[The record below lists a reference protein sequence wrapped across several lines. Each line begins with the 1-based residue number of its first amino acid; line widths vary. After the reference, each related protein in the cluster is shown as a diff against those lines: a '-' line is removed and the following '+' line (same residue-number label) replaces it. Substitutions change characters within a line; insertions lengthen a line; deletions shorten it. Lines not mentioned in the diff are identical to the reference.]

1 MLEYIKIFM
10 YSGCGCVFAFIAR
23 NIKNHEREVMFVP
36 HLGIAEAV
44 SELYKNLRLS
54 HYRNLF
60 GQLREKAGSLSATEA
75 FSAEVIYL
83 LDRPTIGEFAEFI
96 GISQPNAS
104 YKVNSLVTKG
114 YLERVNSDDDHRE
127 AHLHVTKKF
136 LDYYGRQLP
145 DMKSTVTSALSSFTE
160 AEVQLLTR
168 LFGKLNRHLATQA

>member
-1 MLEYIKIFM
+1 MILVSQF
-10 YSGCGCVFAFIAR
+10 G
-23 NIKNHEREVMFVP
+23 
-36 HLGIAEAV
+36 LAEAV

-127 AHLHVTKKF
+127 AHLYVTKKF
-136 LDYYGRQLP
+136 LDYYGQQLP
-145 DMKSTVTSALSSFTE
+145 DMKGAVSSALNSFTE
-160 AEVQLLTR
+160 PEVQLLSR
-168 LFGKLNRHLATQA
+168 LLGKLNHHIAAQS

>member
-1 MLEYIKIFM
+1 
-10 YSGCGCVFAFIAR
+10 
-23 NIKNHEREVMFVP
+23 MFVA
-36 HLGIAEAV
+36 HFGIVEAV
-44 SELYKNLRLS
+44 SDLYKNLRLS

-83 LDRPTIGEFAEFI
+83 LDRPTIGEFADFI

-104 YKVNSLVTKG
+104 YKVTSLVTKG

-127 AHLHVTKKF
+127 AHLLVTKKF

-145 DMKSTVTSALSSFTE
+145 DMKSAVTSALSTFTE
-160 AEVQLLTR
+160 QEVLLLSS
-168 LFGKLNRHLATQA
+168 LFRKLNQHLISKASLQA

>member
-1 MLEYIKIFM
+1 MVDVAH
-10 YSGCGCVFAFIAR
+10 S
-23 NIKNHEREVMFVP
+23 
-36 HLGIAEAV
+36 GIAEAV

-104 YKVNSLVTKG
+104 IKDNSLGTKG
-114 YLERVNSDDDHRE
+114 YLERVNNDDDHRE

-145 DMKSTVTSALSSFTE
+145 DMTSAVRSAVSSFNE
-160 AEVQLLTR
+160 QEVQLLAS
-168 LFGKLNRHLATQA
+168 LFRKLNRHLATQS

>member
-1 MLEYIKIFM
+1 M
-10 YSGCGCVFAFIAR
+10 SQT
-23 NIKNHEREVMFVP
+23 
-36 HLGIAEAV
+36 GIANAV
-44 SELYKNLRLS
+44 SDLYRNLRLS

-83 LDRPTIGEFAEFI
+83 LDRPTIGEFADFI

-104 YKVNSLVTKG
+104 YKVTSLVTKG
-114 YLERVNSDDDHRE
+114 YLERVCSDDDHRE

-145 DMKSTVTSALSSFTE
+145 DMKSAVTSALTSFTE
-160 AEVQLLTR
+160 QEIELMTR
-168 LFGKLNRHLATQA
+168 LFHKLNHHLATQS

>member
-1 MLEYIKIFM
+1 M
-10 YSGCGCVFAFIAR
+10 SQA
-23 NIKNHEREVMFVP
+23 
-36 HLGIAEAV
+36 GIANAV
-44 SELYKNLRLS
+44 SELYRNLRLS

-83 LDRPTIGEFAEFI
+83 LDRPTIGEFADFI

-104 YKVNSLVTKG
+104 YKVTSLVTKG
-114 YLERVNSDDDHRE
+114 YLERVCSDDDHRE

-145 DMKSTVTSALSSFTE
+145 DMKSAVASALTSFTE
-160 AEVQLLTR
+160 QEIELLNR
-168 LFGKLNRHLATQA
+168 LFHKLNRHLVAQS

>member
-1 MLEYIKIFM
+1 VAH
-10 YSGCGCVFAFIAR
+10 S
-23 NIKNHEREVMFVP
+23 
-36 HLGIAEAV
+36 GIAEAV

-114 YLERVNSDDDHRE
+114 YLERVSNDDDHRE

-145 DMKSTVTSALSSFTE
+145 DMTSAVSSAVSSFNE
-160 AEVQLLTR
+160 QEVQLLAS
-168 LFGKLNRHLATQA
+168 LFRKLNRHLATQS

>member
-1 MLEYIKIFM
+1 ML
-10 YSGCGCVFAFIAR
+10 VLFA
-23 NIKNHEREVMFVP
+23 NIT
-36 HLGIAEAV
+36 EAV
-44 SELYKNLRLS
+44 SELYRNLRLS

-83 LDRPTIGEFAEFI
+83 LDRPTIGEFADFI

-114 YLERVNSDDDHRE
+114 YLERVSNDDDHRE

-145 DMKSTVTSALSSFTE
+145 DMKSAVSSALTSFTE
-160 AEVQLLTR
+160 QEIQLLTR
-168 LFGKLNRHLATQA
+168 LFHRLNQHLAAKA

>member
-1 MLEYIKIFM
+1 
-10 YSGCGCVFAFIAR
+10 
-23 NIKNHEREVMFVP
+23 MFVA
-36 HLGIAEAV
+36 HFNIAEAV
-44 SELYKNLRLS
+44 SDLYRNLRLS

-83 LDRPTIGEFAEFI
+83 LDRPTIGEFADFI

-127 AHLHVTKKF
+127 AHLYVTKKF

-145 DMKSTVTSALSSFTE
+145 DMKSAVTGALSTFTE
-160 AEVQLLTR
+160 QEVLLLSS
-168 LFGKLNRHLATQA
+168 LFRKLNQHLISKASLQV

>member
-1 MLEYIKIFM
+1 MSL
-10 YSGCGCVFAFIAR
+10 S
-23 NIKNHEREVMFVP
+23 
-36 HLGIAEAV
+36 GIAGAV
-44 SELYKNLRLS
+44 SELYRNLRLS

-83 LDRPTIGEFAEFI
+83 LDRPTIGEFADFI

-104 YKVNSLVTKG
+104 YKVTSLVTKG
-114 YLERVNSDDDHRE
+114 YLERVCSDDDHRE

-145 DMKSTVTSALSSFTE
+145 DMKSAVASALTSFTE
-160 AEVQLLTR
+160 QEIELLNR
-168 LFGKLNRHLATQA
+168 LFHKLNRHLVAQS

>member
-1 MLEYIKIFM
+1 MDRIKT
-10 YSGCGCVFAFIAR
+10 
-23 NIKNHEREVMFVP
+23 
-36 HLGIAEAV
+36 LGLFEAV
-44 SELYKNLRLS
+44 SDLYRNLRLS

-75 FSAEVIYL
+75 FSVEVIYL
-83 LDRPTIGEFAEFI
+83 LNCPTIGEFADFI

-145 DMKSTVTSALSSFTE
+145 DMKSAVTSALSSFTE

>member
-1 MLEYIKIFM
+1 MAD
-10 YSGCGCVFAFIAR
+10 V
-23 NIKNHEREVMFVP
+23 
-36 HLGIAEAV
+36 V
-44 SELYKNLRLS
+44 SELYNNLRLS

-60 GQLREKAGSLSATEA
+60 GQLREEAGCLSATEA

-114 YLERVNSDDDHRE
+114 YLERVSSDNDHRE

-145 DMKSTVTSALSSFTE
+145 DMKGAVAFAINSFTDQ
-160 AEVQLLTR
+160 EVQLLAS
-168 LFGKLNRHLATQA
+168 LFRRLNRHLATRP

>member
-1 MLEYIKIFM
+1 M
-10 YSGCGCVFAFIAR
+10 YSDGRARVSFLGDRPTCGA
-23 NIKNHEREVMFVP
+23 KNNEREVVFVA
-36 HLGIAEAV
+36 HSGIADAV

-83 LDRPTIGEFAEFI
+83 LDRPTIGEFADFI

-114 YLERVNSDDDHRE
+114 YLERVSNDDDHRE

-145 DMKSTVTSALSSFTE
+145 DMKSAVSSAVSSFTE
-160 AEVQLLTR
+160 QEVQLLAS
-168 LFGKLNRHLATQA
+168 LFRRLNRHLATQP

>member
-1 MLEYIKIFM
+1 M
-10 YSGCGCVFAFIAR
+10 SQT
-23 NIKNHEREVMFVP
+23 
-36 HLGIAEAV
+36 GIANAI
-44 SELYKNLRLS
+44 SDLYRNLRLS

-83 LDRPTIGEFAEFI
+83 LDRPTIGEFADFI

-104 YKVNSLVTKG
+104 YKVTSLVTKG
-114 YLERVNSDDDHRE
+114 YLERVCSDDDHRE

-145 DMKSTVTSALSSFTE
+145 DMKSAVASALTSFTE
-160 AEVQLLTR
+160 QEIELLNR
-168 LFGKLNRHLATQA
+168 LFHKLNRHLVAQS

>member
-1 MLEYIKIFM
+1 
-10 YSGCGCVFAFIAR
+10 
-23 NIKNHEREVMFVP
+23 MFVA
-36 HLGIAEAV
+36 HFGIVEAV
-44 SELYKNLRLS
+44 SDLYKNLRLS

-75 FSAEVIYL
+75 FFFFFFYL
-83 LDRPTIGEFAEFI
+83 LDRPTIGEFADFL

-145 DMKSTVTSALSSFTE
+145 DMKSAVTSALSSFTDQ
-160 AEVQLLTR
+160 EVQLLAR

>member
-1 MLEYIKIFM
+1 MFQL
-10 YSGCGCVFAFIAR
+10 
-23 NIKNHEREVMFVP
+23 NLHEREVVDVA
-36 HLGIAEAV
+36 HSGIAEAV

-114 YLERVNSDDDHRE
+114 YLERVSNDDDHRE

-145 DMKSTVTSALSSFTE
+145 DMTSAVSSAVSSFNE
-160 AEVQLLTR
+160 QEVQLLAS
-168 LFGKLNRHLATQA
+168 LFRKLNRHLATQS

>member
-1 MLEYIKIFM
+1 M
-10 YSGCGCVFAFIAR
+10 VFVA
-23 NIKNHEREVMFVP
+23 HS
-36 HLGIAEAV
+36 GIADAV

-83 LDRPTIGEFAEFI
+83 LDRPTIGEFADFI

-114 YLERVNSDDDHRE
+114 YLERVSNDDDHRE

-145 DMKSTVTSALSSFTE
+145 DTKSAVSSAVSSFTE
-160 AEVQLLTR
+160 QEVQLLAS
-168 LFGKLNRHLATQA
+168 LFRRLNRHLATQP

>member
-1 MLEYIKIFM
+1 M
-10 YSGCGCVFAFIAR
+10 SQT
-23 NIKNHEREVMFVP
+23 
-36 HLGIAEAV
+36 GIADAV
-44 SELYKNLRLS
+44 SELYRNLRLS

-83 LDRPTIGEFAEFI
+83 LDRPTIGEFADFI

-104 YKVNSLVTKG
+104 YKVTSLVTKG
-114 YLERVNSDDDHRE
+114 YLERVCSDDDHRE

-145 DMKSTVTSALSSFTE
+145 DMKSAVASALTSFTE
-160 AEVQLLTR
+160 QEIELLNR
-168 LFGKLNRHLATQA
+168 LFHKLNRHLVAQS

>member
-1 MLEYIKIFM
+1 M
-10 YSGCGCVFAFIAR
+10 SQT
-23 NIKNHEREVMFVP
+23 
-36 HLGIAEAV
+36 GIANAV
-44 SELYKNLRLS
+44 SDLYRNLRLS

-83 LDRPTIGEFAEFI
+83 LDRPTIGEFADFI

-104 YKVNSLVTKG
+104 YKVTSLVTKG
-114 YLERVNSDDDHRE
+114 YLERVCSDDDHRE

-145 DMKSTVTSALSSFTE
+145 DMKSAVASALTSFTE
-160 AEVQLLTR
+160 QEIELMTR
-168 LFGKLNRHLATQA
+168 LFHKLNRHLATQA

>member
-1 MLEYIKIFM
+1 MGVCLVQPRPIRSESLKSFGSDVM
-10 YSGCGCVFAFIAR
+10 NMALSGIG
-23 NIKNHEREVMFVP
+23 
-36 HLGIAEAV
+36 EAV
-44 SELYKNLRLS
+44 SDLYRNLRLS

-83 LDRPTIGEFAEFI
+83 LDKPTIGEFADFI

-114 YLERVNSDDDHRE
+114 YLERVSNDEDHRE

-145 DMKSTVTSALSSFTE
+145 DMKSAVSSALASFTE
-160 AEVQLLTR
+160 QEILLLGR
-168 LFGKLNRHLATQA
+168 LFGRLNQHMRAKA

>member
-1 MLEYIKIFM
+1 M
-10 YSGCGCVFAFIAR
+10 SQS
-23 NIKNHEREVMFVP
+23 
-36 HLGIAEAV
+36 GIAAAV
-44 SELYKNLRLS
+44 SELYRNLRLT

-83 LDRPTIGEFAEFI
+83 LDRPTIGEFADFI

-104 YKVNSLVTKG
+104 YKVTSLVTKG
-114 YLERVNSDDDHRE
+114 YLERVSSDDDHRE

-145 DMKSTVTSALSSFTE
+145 DMKSAVTSALTSFTE
-160 AEVQLLTR
+160 QEIELLNR
-168 LFGKLNRHLATQA
+168 LFHKLNRHLATQS

>member
-1 MLEYIKIFM
+1 MIRIHTAIHATGL
-10 YSGCGCVFAFIAR
+10 
-23 NIKNHEREVMFVP
+23 
-36 HLGIAEAV
+36 LEAV
-44 SELYKNLRLS
+44 SDLYRNLRLS

-83 LDRPTIGEFAEFI
+83 LNRPTIGEFADFI

-114 YLERVNSDDDHRE
+114 YLERVSNDEDHRE
-127 AHLHVTKKF
+127 AHLHVTRKF

-145 DMKSTVTSALSSFTE
+145 DMKSAVSSTLASFTE
-160 AEVQLLTR
+160 QEIQLLAR
-168 LFGKLNRHLATQA
+168 LFGKLNQHMAAKA

>member
-1 MLEYIKIFM
+1 M
-10 YSGCGCVFAFIAR
+10 VFVA
-23 NIKNHEREVMFVP
+23 HS
-36 HLGIAEAV
+36 GIAEAV

-83 LDRPTIGEFAEFI
+83 LDRPTIGEFADFI

-114 YLERVNSDDDHRE
+114 YLERVSNDDDHRE

-145 DMKSTVTSALSSFTE
+145 DMKSAVSSAVNSFTE
-160 AEVQLLTR
+160 QEVQLLAS
-168 LFGKLNRHLATQA
+168 LFRRLNRHLATQP

>member
-1 MLEYIKIFM
+1 MVDVAH
-10 YSGCGCVFAFIAR
+10 S
-23 NIKNHEREVMFVP
+23 
-36 HLGIAEAV
+36 GIAEAV

-114 YLERVNSDDDHRE
+114 YLERVSNDDDHRE

-145 DMKSTVTSALSSFTE
+145 DMTSAVSSAVSSFNE
-160 AEVQLLTR
+160 QEVQLMAS
-168 LFGKLNRHLATQA
+168 LFRKLNRHLATQS

>member
-1 MLEYIKIFM
+1 MILVSQF
-10 YSGCGCVFAFIAR
+10 G
-23 NIKNHEREVMFVP
+23 
-36 HLGIAEAV
+36 LAEAV

-83 LDRPTIGEFAEFI
+83 LDRPTIGEFADFI

-127 AHLHVTKKF
+127 AHLYVTKKF
-136 LDYYGRQLP
+136 LDYYGQQLP
-145 DMKSTVTSALSSFTE
+145 DMKGAVSSALNSFTE
-160 AEVQLLTR
+160 PEVQLLSR
-168 LFGKLNRHLATQA
+168 LLGKLNHHIAAHS

>member
-1 MLEYIKIFM
+1 M
-10 YSGCGCVFAFIAR
+10 SQT
-23 NIKNHEREVMFVP
+23 
-36 HLGIAEAV
+36 GIAGAV
-44 SELYKNLRLS
+44 SELYRNLRLS

-83 LDRPTIGEFAEFI
+83 LDRPTIGEFADFI

-104 YKVNSLVTKG
+104 YKVTSLVTKG
-114 YLERVNSDDDHRE
+114 YLERVCSDDDHRE

-145 DMKSTVTSALSSFTE
+145 DMKSAVASALTSFTE
-160 AEVQLLTR
+160 QEIELLNR
-168 LFGKLNRHLATQA
+168 LFHKLNRHLVTQS

>member
-1 MLEYIKIFM
+1 M
-10 YSGCGCVFAFIAR
+10 SQT
-23 NIKNHEREVMFVP
+23 
-36 HLGIAEAV
+36 GIANAV
-44 SELYKNLRLS
+44 SDLYRNLRLS

-83 LDRPTIGEFAEFI
+83 LDRPTIGEFADFI

-127 AHLHVTKKF
+127 AHLYVTKKF
-136 LDYYGRQLP
+136 LDYYGQQLP
-145 DMKSTVTSALSSFTE
+145 DMKGAVSSALNSFTE
-160 AEVQLLTR
+160 PEVQLLSR
-168 LFGKLNRHLATQA
+168 LLGKLNHHIAAQS

>member
-1 MLEYIKIFM
+1 
-10 YSGCGCVFAFIAR
+10 
-23 NIKNHEREVMFVP
+23 MFVA
-36 HLGIAEAV
+36 HFSIAEAV
-44 SELYKNLRLS
+44 SDLYRNLRLS

-83 LDRPTIGEFAEFI
+83 LDRPTIGEFADFI

-104 YKVNSLVTKG
+104 YKVTSLVTKG

-145 DMKSTVTSALSSFTE
+145 DMKSAVTSALSTFTE
-160 AEVQLLTR
+160 QEVLLLSS
-168 LFGKLNRHLATQA
+168 LFGKLNQHLISKASLQS

>member
-1 MLEYIKIFM
+1 M
-10 YSGCGCVFAFIAR
+10 YSGGRARVSFLGDRPTCGA
-23 NIKNHEREVMFVP
+23 KNNEREVVFVA
-36 HLGIAEAV
+36 HSGIADAV

-83 LDRPTIGEFAEFI
+83 LDRPTIGEFADFI

-114 YLERVNSDDDHRE
+114 YLERVSNDDDHRE

-145 DMKSTVTSALSSFTE
+145 DMKSAVSSAVSSFTE
-160 AEVQLLTR
+160 QEVQLLAS
-168 LFGKLNRHLATQA
+168 LFRRLNRHLATQP

>member
-1 MLEYIKIFM
+1 
-10 YSGCGCVFAFIAR
+10 
-23 NIKNHEREVMFVP
+23 MFVP
-36 HLGIAEAV
+36 HSGIAEAV

-83 LDRPTIGEFAEFI
+83 LDRPTIGEFADFI

-114 YLERVNSDDDHRE
+114 YLERVSNDDDHRE
-127 AHLHVTKKF
+127 AHLLVTKKF

-145 DMKSTVTSALSSFTE
+145 DMKSAVASAVSSFTE
-160 AEVQLLTR
+160 QEVQLMAS
-168 LFGKLNRHLATQA
+168 LFRRLNRHLATQP